1 MVFDLKQL
9 FIGDN
14 ATLPVDYSLDLR
26 EMEVDQGCPFVEPV
40 KISGTMSNHSGVIR
54 LSYNAEFP
62 FRKPCDRCA
71 VETTHRFSY
80 AFDHILVDKLH
91 GEDTGEYIVL
101 EEYQLD
107 MDELAISDI
116 LLELPSKYLCKEDC
130 KGLCPQCGAN
140 WIVESCSCSAKRVDP
155 RLEILKSL
163 IK

>member
-9 FIGDN
+9 FIGGN
-14 ATLPVDYSLDLR
+14 NTIPVEHMLDLR
-26 EMEVDQGCPFVEPV
+26 EVEYDREYPFVEPV

-80 AFDHILVDKLH
+80 SFDHILVDKLH

-107 MDELAISDI
+107 MDELVFSDI
-116 LLELPSKYLCKEDC
+116 VLELPSKFLCTEDC
-130 KGLCPQCGAN
+130 KGLCPQCGVN
-140 WIVESCSCSAKRVDP
+140 RNVESCSCSTKRVDP
-155 RLEILKSL
+155 RMEILKSL